1 MPEVR
6 VEHLRKTFGRT
17 IALGNIMLSIGE
29 GELVALLGPSGCGKT
44 TLLRCIAGLSRPDA
58 GAVFLGGREVTE
70 EPARARDV
78 GMVFQ
83 GYALFPTMTAAEN
96 VGFPLE
102 ARRWTRQAAADRI
115 AEMLTLIGL
124 EHVAGRYPHQLSGG
138 QQQRISLARAL
149 AARPKVL
156 LLDEPLSALDALTRT
171 TLRDEIRRIQLKVGM
186 TALYVTHDQ
195 AEALA
200 IADRVGIM
208 DHGRIVEVGAPAEI
222 YLRPTQRFT
231 ASFLGGRTML
241 DLSVDGDGRVRWAD
255 AFAIPAS
262 WPVGTRVSVA
272 ITPEAVR
279 LDAPNGVNG
288 RIVLV
293 SFRGAT
299 VRLQIETKFGE
310 IAADVASADSARYR
324 SGQSVKVAVD
334 ADQVQLF
341 RTDELESGDADG
353 G

>member
-6 VEHLRKTFGRT
+6 VEHLRKTYGRT
-17 IALGNIMLSIGE
+17 IALGDIRLGIGE

-58 GAVFLGGREVTE
+58 GAIFLGGRDVTE
-70 EPARARDV
+70 EPARSRDV

-83 GYALFPTMTAAEN
+83 GYALFPTMTAAGN

-102 ARRWTRQAAADRI
+102 ARRWARQVAADRI
-115 AEMLTLIGL
+115 SDMLALVGL
-124 EHVAGRYPHQLSGG
+124 EHVADRYPHQLSGG
-138 QQQRISLARAL
+138 QQQRIALARAL

-195 AEALA
+195 SEALA
-200 IADRVGIM
+200 IADRVGVM

-241 DLSVDGDGRVRWAD
+241 DLIVDPDGCVRWAD
-255 AFAIPAS
+255 AFAITAS
-262 WPVGTRVSVA
+262 WPPGTRVSVA

-279 LDAPNGVNG
+279 LDASNGVAG

-299 VRLQIETKFGE
+299 VRLQIETEFGE
-310 IAADVASADSARYR
+310 IAADVASADAARYR
-324 SGQSVKVAVD
+324 SSQSVNVAVD

-341 RTDELESGDADG
+341 RIDEIEGGNTGD
-353 G
+353 